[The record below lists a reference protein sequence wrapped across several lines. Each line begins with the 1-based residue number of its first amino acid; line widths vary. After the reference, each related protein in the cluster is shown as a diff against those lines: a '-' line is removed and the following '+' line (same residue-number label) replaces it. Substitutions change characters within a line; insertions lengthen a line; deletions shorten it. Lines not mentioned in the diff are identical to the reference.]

1 MIIFYQPLIITLVI
15 QDIIDTLI
23 LYYKYL
29 SSIIIFI
36 IKIYS
41 RITKYII
48 VFFRYIKTFVKSFSI
63 INMINIYFYK
73 PFSLWNKAC
82 NIIIITI
89 KFIFF
94 TLRIFNLYF
103 IRVFYWYI
111 KKDTVCKILRLSLR
125 FHHCNHYIL

>member
-1 MIIFYQPLIITLVI
+1 MHTFCPFKMIIFYQPLIITLVI

-48 VFFRYIKTFVKSFSI
+48 VFFLGI
-63 INMINIYFYK
+63 
-73 PFSLWNKAC
+73 
-82 NIIIITI
+82 
-89 KFIFF
+89 
-94 TLRIFNLYF
+94 
-103 IRVFYWYI
+103 
-111 KKDTVCKILRLSLR
+111 
-125 FHHCNHYIL
+125 